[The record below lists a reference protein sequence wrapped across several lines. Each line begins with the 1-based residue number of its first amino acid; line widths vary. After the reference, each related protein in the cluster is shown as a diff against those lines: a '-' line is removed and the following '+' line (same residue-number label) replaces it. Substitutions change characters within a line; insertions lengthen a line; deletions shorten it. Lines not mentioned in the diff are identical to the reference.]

1 MGSPVVRARLSE
13 SQKALFSKSTQ
24 FYGGNLL
31 LKSQYQAMSIGRTIK
46 GTTFGHGKYMELP
59 STYTG
64 RGRWKTH
71 GTVKTKQKWFAPYG
85 KSEVIQLKDLQ
96 EMVLQMTIAA
106 HQLVISAEHYRF
118 VLAQRA
124 LGIFQGSFE
133 QKRFN
138 SHGYGKWP
146 AITKWTLD
154 KRKRKKKWPDYNR
167 LMQETNAL
175 YKSIKY
181 ESNMG
186 AFTSGVKAYSKYAGV
201 HNNPDSNTTY
211 GNGFGGRYKTKKY
224 VKERKFMGHSTLMDD
239 FINEYEK
246 RYLFD
251 TIFRSSSGK

>member
-1 MGSPVVRARLSE
+1 MGSPVVRAKLSE
-13 SQKALFSKSTQ
+13 SQKGLFSQSTN
-24 FYGGNLL
+24 FYGGNLQ

-64 RGRWKTH
+64 RGRWHVK
-71 GTVKTKQKWFAPYG
+71 GEIKTKQKWFAPYG
-85 KSEVIQLKDLQ
+85 KSEVIQLRDLQ
-96 EMVLQMTIAA
+96 EMILQMTISA
-106 HQLVISAEHYRF
+106 HQLAISAEHYRF

-154 KRKRKKKWPDYNR
+154 KRKRRGTWLGAGG

-201 HNNPDSNTTY
+201 HNNPDSDTTY

-239 FINEYEK
+239 FIHEYEK

-251 TIFRSSSGK
+251 TVFRSPNGK